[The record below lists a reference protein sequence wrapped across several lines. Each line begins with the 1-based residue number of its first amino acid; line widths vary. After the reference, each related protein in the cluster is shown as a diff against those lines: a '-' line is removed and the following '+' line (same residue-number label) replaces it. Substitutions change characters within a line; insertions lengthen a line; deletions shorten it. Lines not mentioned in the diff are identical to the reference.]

1 MKLFFTHVYE
11 FVSMVTTFKHKHIK
25 IGEIGKGI
33 ICATQKSNKKQTANF
48 QDYIPFVNYENVLE
62 TFLFI

>member
-1 MKLFFTHVYE
+1 
-11 FVSMVTTFKHKHIK
+11 MVTTFKQKHNK
-25 IGEIGKGI
+25 LGEIGKGI